1 MRMLG
6 QVSGTRDGALWPGV
20 GHEID
25 LPADEA
31 ATLVQSRMAIPVV
44 DPQRAALAVAPVADV
59 EERGEVHTDP
69 AVAPSNEARA
79 AQRSALVKGRRKNV
93 NPDVA

>member
-1 MRMLG
+1 MLG
-6 QVSGTRDGALWPGV
+6 QVSGTRDGAPWPGV
-20 GHEID
+20 GHEIE

-31 ATLVQSRMAIPVV
+31 SQLVRAYMAIPVV
-44 DPQRAALAVAPVADV
+44 DPERAAMAVAPVADV
-59 EERGEVHTDP
+59 EVRDEPHTDP
-69 AVAPSNEARA
+69 SVVVSNEARA